1 MTFLIS
7 LALLDVDLVYNFD
20 LENPFLDPLRCGL
33 STGSTYRV
41 AGIDPAITT
50 LDIVRCLSNKMDTAE
65 RRVHFEI
72 VWMDDQTFMV
82 AARHA
87 SGNVQHHG

>member
-1 MTFLIS
+1 
-7 LALLDVDLVYNFD
+7 
-20 LENPFLDPLRCGL
+20 
-33 STGSTYRV
+33 V

-50 LDIVRCLSNKMDTAE
+50 LDIVRCLSNIMDMAE

-82 AARHA
+82 APQHTTTQRKKKPTSA
-87 SGNVQHHG
+87 SICSTGTAWSDSWL